1 MEFYAKQSFDFDE
14 DTTDTEDDSGIAEIS
29 SSYNTNNNSDQQY
42 RNHHHDEDVPL
53 DLDALDT
60 TTPPGLE
67 QQLDQQPQSQDALGR
82 FFSYW
87 WVNEFESQ

>member
-29 SSYNTNNNSDQQY
+29 SSYNNTNNNSDQQY
-42 RNHHHDEDVPL
+42 CDHRHDEDVPL

-67 QQLDQQPQSQDALGR
+67 QQPQSQDALGR

-87 WVNEFESQ
+87 